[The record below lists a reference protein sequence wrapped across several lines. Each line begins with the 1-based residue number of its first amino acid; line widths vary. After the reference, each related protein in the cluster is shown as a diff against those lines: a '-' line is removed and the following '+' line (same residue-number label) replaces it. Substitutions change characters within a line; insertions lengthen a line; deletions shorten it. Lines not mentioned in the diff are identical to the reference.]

1 MPTAHELGLVTI
13 NQTSIKI
20 VKKDEVFNY
29 HFIIDFNIAHSDGDG
44 LIKFI
49 ANFIKYLT
57 YCSGYN
63 SSVFEVGAAASHS
76 ECLAGTGLPV
86 A

>member
-1 MPTAHELGLVTI
+1 M
-13 NQTSIKI
+13 S
-20 VKKDEVFNY
+20 NY
-29 HFIIDFNIAHSDGDG
+29 HFIIDFYIAHSDSDG

-57 YCSGYN
+57 YSSGYN

-76 ECLAGTGLPV
+76 ECLSRACLTV
-86 A
+86 AQYSAIVTLHN